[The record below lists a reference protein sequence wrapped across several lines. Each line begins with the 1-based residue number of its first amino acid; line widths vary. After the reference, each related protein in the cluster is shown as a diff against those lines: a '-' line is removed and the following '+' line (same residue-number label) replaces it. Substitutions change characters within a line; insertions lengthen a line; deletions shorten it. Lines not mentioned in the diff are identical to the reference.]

1 MFCIQLVGLCLI
13 NSKDFGVFSTIFRE
27 DSLYGVEWFRQFDKK
42 VKNRCRGIFLILLY
56 DGSIPVCIYLQFDII
71 FLLRTQVECIGF
83 CVFVVCEQVVV
94 MGLLIVTV
102 VFFLIGL
109 IWCGF
114 VYVGGFLLFFDFVFV
129 KSRSMK
135 NGDRED
141 DVEDGQK
148 DLDGL
153 EFGKGTF
160 FVFNQLEVFFC
171 FEVSGKGRSKRKGL
185 IIQSHITNRSYL
197 FFLFYS

>member
-1 MFCIQLVGLCLI
+1 M
-13 NSKDFGVFSTIFRE
+13 
-27 DSLYGVEWFRQFDKK
+27 
-42 VKNRCRGIFLILLY
+42 
-56 DGSIPVCIYLQFDII
+56 
-71 FLLRTQVECIGF
+71 
-83 CVFVVCEQVVV
+83 VCEQVVV

-160 FVFNQLEVFFC
+160 FVFNQLLIVFFC
-171 FEVSGKGRSKRKGL
+171 F
-185 IIQSHITNRSYL
+185 
-197 FFLFYS
+197 

>member
-1 MFCIQLVGLCLI
+1 
-13 NSKDFGVFSTIFRE
+13 
-27 DSLYGVEWFRQFDKK
+27 
-42 VKNRCRGIFLILLY
+42 
-56 DGSIPVCIYLQFDII
+56 
-71 FLLRTQVECIGF
+71 
-83 CVFVVCEQVVV
+83 

-141 DVEDGQK
+141 DVEDGSE
-148 DLDGL
+148 G
-153 EFGKGTF
+153 FGWFGIWKGNF
-160 FVFNQLEVFFC
+160 F
-171 FEVSGKGRSKRKGL
+171 R
-185 IIQSHITNRSYL
+185 I
-197 FFLFYS
+197 